1 MHDTALGGLLQS
13 PPPAAQSGDVDSDGQ
28 ILDELRR
35 RLDEAIGPV
44 VDVAREDHL
53 ERVLLVCA
61 RAKARP

>member
-44 VDVAREDHL
+44 VDVEREDHL
-53 ERVLLVCA
+53 ECVLLVCA
-61 RAKARP
+61 RAKAWP